1 MEFQIADRLSFQTS
15 LGIESN
21 GKIPDY
27 TTIWLFR
34 ERLKEHKLMEPLFEL
49 FGKYLHDHGYV
60 AMEGQIADASF
71 VQVPRQR
78 NTREENQKIKDDG
91 KAPEEWSDNKKSH
104 KDTDASWTQKR
115 KVN

>member
-1 MEFQIADRLSFQTS
+1 
-15 LGIESN
+15 
-21 GKIPDY
+21 
-27 TTIWLFR
+27 
-34 ERLKEHKLMEPLFEL
+34 MEPLFEL

-104 KDTDASWTQKR
+104 KDTDAS
-115 KVN
+115 